1 MKKSLFIFLSLTVFY
16 TSCSNWGDGKSGT
29 KTAKGD
35 KVYGGT
41 LRVNEMEQHQ
51 TLYPAA
57 IIDIVS
63 NHIANQIYEGLVKF
77 NPKDLSIVP
86 CLAEKWDI
94 DAAGTTY
101 IFHLKKGVM
110 FQDNECFQGE
120 KGREV
125 KASDVKYSFELLC
138 VDSKDNLNFATTF
151 KDRVL
156 GANKFFEAS
165 KGKPNGEVEGFKIV
179 DDYTIK
185 ITLTAPSTSFLYVL
199 ASSSASVIA
208 KEAVEKYGKNTKVGT
223 GPFIFVENT
232 GDDKIILKRND
243 NYHDVD
249 SLGNQLPFLDSV
261 IITFL
266 PTKKEEL
273 ESFKNGLLAEVVEL
287 PSESIKEMIE
297 KEITDFQNKQPK
309 YILERLPEM
318 ASQYYLFNVTKE
330 PFTNVKVRKA
340 FSYALDRNK
349 IIEEVLKGEAYG
361 PGINGIS
368 PPTFKGYDI
377 SKIKGYDFDAKEAK
391 KLLAEAGYPNGKGFP
406 TVKVELNSCGL
417 KNADVV
423 VEIQKQLMDVLNVN
437 IDFEVVPSLKQKLED
452 EKFGRSEIFRASWIA
467 DFPSPEN
474 FLYMFY
480 GASVPSD
487 NTLPSWP
494 NTSRYKNIEFDKL
507 FEAGKSAKTME
518 ESYANFMKA
527 EQLLMD
533 EAPVMILW
541 YGENYRLIKSNV
553 HNLFSNP
560 MRYRDYSLVY
570 LKDITPAAKAGEAEA
585 EKKGEQK

>member
-16 TSCSNWGDGKSGT
+16 TSCTTGDGKSGT

-35 KVYGGT
+35 KVYGGS
-41 LRVNEMEQHQ
+41 LRVNETEPYQ
-51 TLYPAA
+51 TLYPAS
-57 IIDIVS
+57 IIDVVS

-77 NPKDLSIVP
+77 NPKDLSILP
-86 CLAEKWDI
+86 CLAEKWEI

-101 IFHLKKGVM
+101 VFHLKKGIM
-110 FQDNECFQGE
+110 FQDNICFPDG
-120 KGREV
+120 KGREL
-125 KASDVKYSFELLC
+125 KASDVKYSFQLLC
-138 VDSKDNLNFATTF
+138 VDNKDNLNFAGTF
-151 KDRVL
+151 KDRVV
-156 GANKFFEAS
+156 GANKFFEAN
-165 KGKPNGEVEGFKIV
+165 KEKPNGEIEGITIV

-185 ITLTAPSTSFLYVL
+185 ITLTAPSTSFLFVL
-199 ASSSASVIA
+199 ASPATSVTA
-208 KEAVEKYGKNTKVGT
+208 KEAIDRYGINSKVGT
-223 GPFIFVENT
+223 GPFVFVENA
-232 GDDKIILKRND
+232 GNDKVVLKRND

-249 SLGNQLPFLDSV
+249 SLGNKLPFLDSV
-261 IITFL
+261 IISFL

-273 ESFKNGLLAEVVEL
+273 ENFKNGGLAEVIEL
-287 PSESIKEMIE
+287 PSESIKDMIE

-318 ASQYYLFNVTKE
+318 ASQYYLFNLTKA
-330 PFTNVKVRKA
+330 PFNNVKVRKA

-349 IIEEVLKGEAYG
+349 IIEQVLKGEAYG

-368 PPTFKGYDI
+368 PPTFKGYNI
-377 SKIKGYDFDAKEAK
+377 SQIKGYDFDPKEAK
-391 KLLAEAGYPNGKGFP
+391 KLLAEAGFPGGKGFP
-406 TVKVELNSCGL
+406 KVKVELNSSGL

-423 VEIQKQLMDVLNVN
+423 VEIQKQLKDVLNID
-437 IDFEVVPSLKQKLED
+437 IDFEIVSSLKQKLED

-474 FLYMFY
+474 FLWMFY
-480 GASVPSD
+480 GAGVPSD
-487 NTLPSWP
+487 VSLASWP
-494 NTSRYKNIEFDKL
+494 NTSRYKNPEFDKL
-507 FEAGKSAKTME
+507 FEAGKSSKTME

-533 EAPVMILW
+533 EAPVIMLW

-553 HNLFSNP
+553 HNFYSNP

-570 LKDITPAAKAGEAEA
+570 LKDVTPKVAEGDT
-585 EKKGEQK
+585 EKKADKK

>member
-1 MKKSLFIFLSLTVFY
+1 MKKSFYIFLSLTVFY
-16 TSCSNWGDGKSGT
+16 TSCSTDSKSVS
-29 KTAKGD
+29 KIAKGD

-41 LRVNEMEQHQ
+41 LRVNETEHYQ

-57 IIDIVS
+57 IIDVVS

-77 NPKDLSIVP
+77 NPKDLSIIP
-86 CLAEKWDI
+86 CLAEKWEI
-94 DAAGTTY
+94 DEAGTTY
-101 IFHLKKGVM
+101 TFHIKKGVM
-110 FQDNECFQGE
+110 FQDDVCFPGN

-125 KASDVKYSFELLC
+125 KAADVKYSFELLC
-138 VDSKDNLNFATTF
+138 VDSKDNLNFPATF
-151 KDRVL
+151 KDRVM

-165 KGKPNGEVEGFKIV
+165 KGKVNGEIEGITIV

-185 ITLTAPSTSFLYVL
+185 IVLTTPSTSFLYVL
-199 ASSSASVIA
+199 ASPATSVIA
-208 KEAVEKYGKNTKVGT
+208 KEAVEKYGTGTKVGT
-223 GPFIFVENT
+223 GAFIFAGT
-232 GDDKIILKRND
+232 SADDKVILTRND

-249 SLGNQLPFLDSV
+249 SVGNQLPFLDS
-261 IITFL
+261 IIISFL
-266 PTKKEEL
+266 STKKEEL
-273 ESFKNGLLAEVVEL
+273 ENFKNGGLAEVIEL

-297 KEITDFQNKQPK
+297 KEITDFQNKKPK

-330 PFTNVKVRKA
+330 PFNNVKVRKA

-349 IIEEVLKGEAYG
+349 IIEQVLKGEAYG

-391 KLLAEAGYPNGKGFP
+391 KLLAEAGYPDGKGFP
-406 TVKVELNSCGL
+406 KVKVELNSSGL
-417 KNADVV
+417 KSADVV
-423 VEIQKQLMDVLNVN
+423 VEIQKQLHDVLNVN
-437 IDFEVVPSLKQKLED
+437 IDFEVVSSLKQKLED

-474 FLYMFY
+474 FLWMFY
-480 GASVPSD
+480 GASVPND
-487 NTLPSWP
+487 ITLPSWP
-494 NTSRYKNIEFDKL
+494 NTSRYKNEAFDKL
-507 FEAGKSAKTME
+507 FEAGKSSKTTE

-533 EAPVMILW
+533 EAPVIMLW
-541 YGENYRLIKSNV
+541 YGENYRLKKSNV
-553 HNLFSNP
+553 HNLYSNP

-570 LKDITPAAKAGEAEA
+570 LKDVTPAVAAGETEA
-585 EKKGEQK
+585 EKKEEQK